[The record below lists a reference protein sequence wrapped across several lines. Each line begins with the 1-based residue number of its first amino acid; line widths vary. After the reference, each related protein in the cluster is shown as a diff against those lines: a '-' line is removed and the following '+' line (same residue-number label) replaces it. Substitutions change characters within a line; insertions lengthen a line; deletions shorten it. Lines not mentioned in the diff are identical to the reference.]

1 MNVIIFD
8 PKKHFTASDQE
19 RLSDAAKEAGM
30 EIAEFIEALIKKQL
44 FAAIPNLTEPTA

>member
-1 MNVIIFD
+1 MTSIIFD

-19 RLSDAAKEAGM
+19 RLAEAAKEAGM

-44 FAAIPNLTEPTA
+44 FATIPTVTEPTA